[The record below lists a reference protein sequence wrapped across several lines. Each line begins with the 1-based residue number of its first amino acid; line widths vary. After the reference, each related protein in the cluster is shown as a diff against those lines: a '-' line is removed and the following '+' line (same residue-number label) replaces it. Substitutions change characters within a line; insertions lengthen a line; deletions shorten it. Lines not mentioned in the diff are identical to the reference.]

1 MARALALALAA
12 LACLGIAAPA
22 SATIRPQKG
31 MAGITL
37 DMTQAQVKKVL
48 GAGSAQKGKN
58 DFGPYTILRYRKLDL
73 SVIFQGNSRVTTI
86 TTSGKAERTT
96 KDVGVGSSERAVKRN
111 VRGVRCETFAGI
123 RSCHVGGFLPGK
135 RVTDFVIR
143 RGRVSRVTIGYV
155 ID

>member
-1 MARALALALAA
+1 MARALALVA
-12 LACLGIAAPA
+12 LACLFVAAPA
-22 SATIRPQKG
+22 GATIRPQKG

-48 GAGSAQKGKN
+48 GSGSVQKGKN
-58 DFGPYTILRYRKLDL
+58 DFGPYTILRYRKLDI
-73 SVIFQGNSRVTTI
+73 SVIFQGNAHVTTI
-86 TTSGKAERTT
+86 TTSGRTERTT
-96 KDVGVGSSERAVKRN
+96 KGVGVGSSERAVERN
-111 VRGVRCETFAGI
+111 VRGVKCETFAGI

>member
-1 MARALALALAA
+1 
-12 LACLGIAAPA
+12 
-22 SATIRPQKG
+22 

-48 GAGSAQKGKN
+48 GSGSAQRGKN
-58 DFGPYTILRYRKLDL
+58 DFGPYTILRYPKLDIN
-73 SVIFQGNSRVTTI
+73 VIFQGNARVTTI
-86 TTSGKAERTT
+86 TTSGKRERTT
-96 KDVGVGSSERAVKRN
+96 KDIGVGSSERAVKRN
-111 VRGVRCETFAGI
+111 VRGVKCETFAGI
-123 RSCHVGGFLPGK
+123 RSCHVGSFLPGK